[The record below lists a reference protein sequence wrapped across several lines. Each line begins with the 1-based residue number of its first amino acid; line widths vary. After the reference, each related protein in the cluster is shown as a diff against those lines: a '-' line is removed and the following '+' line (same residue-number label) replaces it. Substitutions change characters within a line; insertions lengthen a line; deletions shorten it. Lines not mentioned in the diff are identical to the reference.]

1 LPHIFERFYK
11 ADKARTHDNQGGSGM
26 GLAIAKKVFDIH
38 NGDISAQSVPDEG
51 TTITM
56 RLPLAQSAELVGQ

>member
-1 LPHIFERFYK
+1 
-11 ADKARTHDNQGGSGM
+11 M